1 MTAEN
6 ERYLFY
12 DSKHAVTAND
22 LQELY
27 RFTRWGRSRS
37 IEQIDRMLHGT
48 SMCFSVRYG
57 GELVAFCRVLTDFVF
72 RASLWDIMVH
82 PDHQGK
88 GLGSSLLDY
97 ALDHPGLRSLP
108 LIITYT
114 SELAPFLSRLGFRQE
129 EGAMMLLRKPIE
141 YS

>member
-1 MTAEN
+1 MN
-6 ERYLFY
+6 GYLFY
-12 DSKHAVTAND
+12 DSKNAITASELAN
-22 LQELY
+22 LY

-37 IEQIDRMLHGT
+37 VEDIDRMLRGT
-48 SMCFSVRYG
+48 SMCFSVRHEG
-57 GELVAFCRVLTDFVF
+57 RLAAFCRMLTDFVY

-88 GLGSSLLDY
+88 KVGTALIDYSLN
-97 ALDHPGLRSLP
+97 HPAIKDIP

-114 SELAPFLSRLGFRQE
+114 SELAPFLTPHGFSRR
-129 EGAMMLLRKPIE
+129 EGALMLLRRSIE